1 MGEMRSTDVSL
12 CVFSVYFVFSPLSAE
27 GKHLNQE
34 VIGHGLCWSRLT
46 SWVIRL
52 ISCSPDKRQR
62 GHSITC
68 VVSLSQMHNLNLT
81 LRKHGTN
88 PTEGLPTKMLDEY
101 SSKCQSSP
109 RKTEGLS
116 EIGETRRDQITKCDV
131 GYWNRKW
138 KFVGKLVNFMLG
150 LQSS

>member
-1 MGEMRSTDVSL
+1 MRSTDELL
-12 CVFSVYFVFSPLSAE
+12 CAFPVYFVFSLLSAE
-27 GKHLNQE
+27 GKHLNQG

-46 SWVIRL
+46 SRVIRL
-52 ISCSPDKRQR
+52 ISCSPDKRQG

-81 LRKHGTN
+81 LRKHETN

-101 SSKCQSSP
+101 SSKCQ
-109 RKTEGLS
+109 GLERLKVCQRS
-116 EIGETRRDQITKCDV
+116 GTRRDQITKCDV

-138 KFVGKLVNFMLG
+138 KFVGKLVNFVLG
-150 LQSS
+150 L